1 MGKVLGILQFLLGVA
16 VICADMLAYFH
27 TNLPIFAGV
36 STAFAFLG
44 SGALA
49 AASSFYISYLL
60 MVSSL
65 FASFISSVS
74 SVVLVVHASILLYS
88 HTSPICGLSSSCT
101 GRTIHEVQIGLG
113 AVIFLTALV
122 TFSLTYVCFSKS
134 RPHTVDHD
142 CGGDGGERGEGGIE
156 R

>member
-1 MGKVLGILQFLLGVA
+1 MKQQWLFKVIKVLGILQFLLGVA
-16 VICADMLAYFH
+16 VICADVLAYYH

-49 AASSFYISYLL
+49 VASSIYISYLL

-74 SVVLVVHASILLYS
+74 AIVCHSYSREEPSIYKQKHLIILF
-88 HTSPICGLSSSCT
+88 SS
-101 GRTIHEVQIGLG
+101 
-113 AVIFLTALV
+113 
-122 TFSLTYVCFSKS
+122 
-134 RPHTVDHD
+134 
-142 CGGDGGERGEGGIE
+142 
-156 R
+156 

>member
-1 MGKVLGILQFLLGVA
+1 MKQQWLFKVLKVLGILQFLLGVA
-16 VICADMLAYFH
+16 VICADVLAYYH

-49 AASSFYISYLL
+49 VASSIYISYLL

-74 SVVLVVHASILLYS
+74 VSFKHMLPLSLLELFKTSTLNLVVQYNHIA
-88 HTSPICGLSSSCT
+88 
-101 GRTIHEVQIGLG
+101 
-113 AVIFLTALV
+113 
-122 TFSLTYVCFSKS
+122 
-134 RPHTVDHD
+134 
-142 CGGDGGERGEGGIE
+142 
-156 R
+156 

>member
-1 MGKVLGILQFLLGVA
+1 MKQQWLFKVIKVLGILQFLLGVA
-16 VICADMLAYFH
+16 VICADVLAYYH

-49 AASSFYISYLL
+49 VASSIYISYLL

-74 SVVLVVHASILLYS
+74 AIIQEHIVVVCHSYSREVSSVYKQK
-88 HTSPICGLSSSCT
+88 C
-101 GRTIHEVQIGLG
+101 QK
-113 AVIFLTALV
+113 LT
-122 TFSLTYVCFSKS
+122 
-134 RPHTVDHD
+134 H
-142 CGGDGGERGEGGIE
+142 
-156 R
+156 

>member
-1 MGKVLGILQFLLGVA
+1 MG
-16 VICADMLAYFH
+16 ICADVLAYYH

-49 AASSFYISYLL
+49 VASSIYISYLL
-60 MVSSL
+60 MGSSL

-74 SVVLVVHASILLYS
+74 SIILVAHASILLYS
-88 HTSPICGLSSSCT
+88 HTSPICGLSSSCR
-101 GRTIHEVQIGLG
+101 GRTMHEVQIGLG

-122 TFSLTYVCFSKS
+122 TFCLTYVCFSKT
-134 RPHTVDHD
+134 RPPTRLNTTVEVMEAKE
-142 CGGDGGERGEGGIE
+142 EREALRDE
-156 R
+156 AACTMLSEEDL